1 MNARVHQ
8 FPVAIKYETISR
20 AIEDDATARPILILM
35 SSHNG
40 TRRCV
45 LLARTPPASPN
56 FVMVGNKGQV
66 IAV

>member
-1 MNARVHQ
+1 M
-8 FPVAIKYETISR
+8 YETISR

-35 SSHNG
+35 SAHNG

-56 FVMVGNKGQV
+56 LVMAGTKGQA